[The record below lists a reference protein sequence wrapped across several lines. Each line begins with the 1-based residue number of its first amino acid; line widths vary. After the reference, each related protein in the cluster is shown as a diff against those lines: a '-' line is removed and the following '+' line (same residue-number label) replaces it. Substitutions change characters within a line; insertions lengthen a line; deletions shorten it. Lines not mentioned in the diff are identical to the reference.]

1 MGLKYGCPVEDV
13 ITGLSIQCLGW
24 KSVYLNPAQK
34 AFLGVAPTTLEQTL
48 VQHKRWSEGD
58 LQILLSKYSP
68 AWYGL
73 GRISPG
79 LILGYCTYCLWPLN
93 SLATLSYCIVPSLY
107 LLHGIPLFPQVNSH
121 HFLHIFTPIL
131 TLLGPLWSKL
141 RQSELGF
148 TCSGLKPMVPTICI
162 RDIGQVQWQLGWVP
176 LVWRHTLGVVEWPE
190 NLAL

>member
-1 MGLKYGCPVEDV
+1 MRKTHNGEMRSNSLYLSLISRIIVVPNCLFEFLFLQMGLKYGCPVEDI

-24 KSVYLNPAQK
+24 KSVYLNPARK
-34 AFLGVAPTTLEQTL
+34 AFLGVAPTTMGQTL

-107 LLHGIPLFPQVNSH
+107 LLLGIPLFPQVNSF
-121 HFLHIFTPIL
+121 HFLHM
-131 TLLGPLWSKL
+131 LLSPPLIKEKKTKTKKQQDL
-141 RQSELGF
+141 CGNPELGKNM
-148 TCSGLKPMVPTICI
+148 S
-162 RDIGQVQWQLGWVP
+162 
-176 LVWRHTLGVVEWPE
+176 
-190 NLAL
+190 

>member
-1 MGLKYGCPVEDV
+1 MKEIHNGEMRSSSLYLSLISNRANHSHTELFKFLFLQMGLKYGCPVEDV

-79 LILGYCTYCLWPLN
+79 LKLGYCTYCLWPLN

-131 TLLGPLWSKL
+131 TLLGPL
-141 RQSELGF
+141 
-148 TCSGLKPMVPTICI
+148 
-162 RDIGQVQWQLGWVP
+162 
-176 LVWRHTLGVVEWPE
+176 
-190 NLAL
+190 